1 MGFKNLSASA
11 VVILGCAPAGAV
23 GLGIP
28 DPGSAGGAKA
38 HAQIEPRVF
47 HASAKVE
54 IGPTGEI
61 VGVVP
66 DSQLGAEIGR
76 AVERWLRVL
85 SFTPAAV
92 NGTPVAGTT
101 YVRMMGCAL
110 PVSQETYRLA
120 FAYSSHGPGYS
131 KLPHPNYPATALRNG
146 DSGDFDVQVS
156 LQPDGTARLV
166 NVTATRGGARAQKA
180 FTASIEGW
188 VSALRYEPETVDGK
202 AVSTTLSIP
211 LEYRLDPGPS
221 PRKLRADQ
229 QKLRREHLQSDAC
242 QLAFGR
248 EREHRQESIALDSPF
263 GVKEGG

>member
-1 MGFKNLSASA
+1 M
-11 VVILGCAPAGAV
+11 
-23 GLGIP
+23 
-28 DPGSAGGAKA
+28 
-38 HAQIEPRVF
+38 EPRVF

-211 LEYRLDPGPS
+211 LEYRLDLGPS